1 MKKKSVA
8 EETDDILVMSCDGKG
23 IVMREEDL
31 RKETRRAAE
40 RSRKKGKKVTRLKPG
55 EKSNRKRMSTVAAI
69 YCVSPNIRT
78 AEDVMGLQNNE
89 NNPTNENK
97 IRPRPAN
104 KRVFA
109 SIKKGQDEVIGD
121 MLVESMKRDPD
132 QRRIW
137 ALLLDGAEYQLNLAR
152 YFIEEAELD
161 VVIILDFIHVLEY
174 VWRAAH
180 CFHPVGSEEAEEWV
194 KERALKIL
202 QGKASQVAVGMK
214 RDATSQNFSDKKRG
228 PIDKCANYMLNLKEC
243 LCYDKYLAAGLPIA
257 TGVIEGACRY
267 LVKDRMELT
276 GARWRL
282 KDAEAVLKLRS
293 LRASGDF
300 DDYWKFHQK
309 EEYKRHYASCS
320 DEFALAL
327 LDAA

>member
-1 MKKKSVA
+1 M

-69 YCVSPNIRT
+69 YCVPPNIRT
-78 AEDVMGLQNNE
+78 AEDVMGLQSNE

-97 IRPRPAN
+97 IRPRPIN

-109 SIKKGQDEVIGD
+109 SIEKGQDEVIGD

-132 QRRIW
+132 QRRTW
-137 ALLLDGAEYQLNLAR
+137 ALLLDGAEYQLDLAR

-180 CFHPVGSEEAEEWV
+180 CFHSVGSEEAEEWV

-214 RDATSQNFSDKKRG
+214 RDATSQNFTDKKRG
-228 PIDKCANYMLNLKEC
+228 PIDKCANYILKLKEC

-300 DDYWKFHQK
+300 DEYWKFHQK
-309 EEYKRHYASCS
+309 EEYKRHYESCS